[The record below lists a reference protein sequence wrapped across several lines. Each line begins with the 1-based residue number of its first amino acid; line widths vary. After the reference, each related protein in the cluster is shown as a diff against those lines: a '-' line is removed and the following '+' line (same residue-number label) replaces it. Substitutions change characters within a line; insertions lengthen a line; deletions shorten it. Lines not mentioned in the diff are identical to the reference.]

1 LELKNKKVFD
11 YGCGTGVLSIM
22 ASLLGAESIYAI
34 DIDEWSAE
42 NIGENTALNGV
53 RNVTFEKG
61 DLSVVKYRKFDV
73 VLANI
78 NKNILLMSFRG
89 IAEMLNKN
97 GTLLISGFYE
107 NDLEDLK
114 KEAQNHRLM
123 VVDYL
128 TKNEWCAAQLKL
140 I

>member
-1 LELKNKKVFD
+1 
-11 YGCGTGVLSIM
+11 
-22 ASLLGAESIYAI
+22 
-34 DIDEWSAE
+34 
-42 NIGENTALNGV
+42 V

-61 DLSVVKYRKFDV
+61 DLSMVKDQKFDI

-78 NKNILLMSFRG
+78 NKNILLMSFSR
-89 IAEMLNKN
+89 IAELMNKN

-107 NDLEDLK
+107 NDLEELK
-114 KEAQNHRLM
+114 QEAQKYHLM
-123 VVDYL
+123 VMDHL